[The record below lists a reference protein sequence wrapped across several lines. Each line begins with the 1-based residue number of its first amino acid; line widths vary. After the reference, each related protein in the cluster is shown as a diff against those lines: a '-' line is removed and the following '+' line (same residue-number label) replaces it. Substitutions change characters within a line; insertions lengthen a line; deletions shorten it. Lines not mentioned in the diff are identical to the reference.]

1 MLTALKALE
10 ASPLAGKIGWEVL
23 LNADEEIGSPGS
35 IGVIKQ
41 IAARCD
47 LGLLYE
53 PALPDGTLVSWRKG
67 SGNFSFVVRGKAAHA
82 GREFEKGRNAI
93 VAASRLI
100 DEIANLNTD
109 PEVTYNAGRISGGG
123 PLNVVPDLAI
133 GRVNVRVKTVEQQAE
148 IAARGD
154 LFDDTNTSR
163 RSDFFVGVE
172 QNFPADLSSQR
183 TGFECFK
190 RGEHYNDP
198 TFGIGHAGPIDRT
211 VVKRFAFLERMPN
224 RVHSVHVNAQQD
236 FLARLRPLA
245 DVNHLPQLL
254 LDLGTTVVDDRHRL
268 GVDQFDL
275 ATERFKLV
283 NQTLLDCRKPFKI
296 ERPGV
301 YVAKALDQLQHRGA
315 LVVDRFKM
323 LQQVSQFILS
333 RLRLSFSFS
342 SFAEAAENSIL
353 N

>member
-1 MLTALKALE
+1 MLFHGFDPHVDPANCQIWNHVQRSPTAD
-10 ASPLAGKIGWEVL
+10 SPGIISNLWIGV
-23 LNADEEIGSPGS
+23 EIGNLIDQPGS
-35 IGVIKQ
+35 GDDRVSSFLKFPSCVSGFATNDERKIS
-41 IAARCD
+41 R
-47 LGLLYE
+47 
-53 PALPDGTLVSWRKG
+53 ALSPRNQCSVGQRR
-67 SGNFSFVVRGKAAHA
+67 FV
-82 GREFEKGRNAI
+82 
-93 VAASRLI
+93 
-100 DEIANLNTD
+100 
-109 PEVTYNAGRISGGG
+109 
-123 PLNVVPDLAI
+123 
-133 GRVNVRVKTVEQQAE
+133 QQAE

-154 LFDDTNTSR
+154 LLDDTNTSR